1 MTPHQLPYQQ
11 QTLPVSHEIFP
22 DFPGDAGELPV
33 PWLEIALHLEVEER
47 SPAGHPKANQEIA
60 LLMDLANRLI
70 QRAATYGPCEAETS
84 AAYYSLL
91 PSASGFPAPPKLARS
106 VSLVFTGIECQ
117 SPFAEPAILTI
128 LRRELAQLGI
138 PRAQRLQDL
147 APEAEL
153 ASVSN

>member
-11 QTLPVSHEIFP
+11 QTLSVSHEIFP
-22 DFPGDAGELPV
+22 DFPGEAGELPV

-47 SPAGHPKANQEIA
+47 SPAGHPKAKQEIA

-70 QRAATYGPCEAETS
+70 QRAATHGPCEVETS

-91 PSASGFPAPPKLARS
+91 PPAGGYPALPKLARS

-117 SPFAEPAILTI
+117 SVFAEPFILTL

-138 PRAQRLQDL
+138 PRALRPQDL
-147 APEAEL
+147 SPHSEL
-153 ASVSN
+153 AALSS